1 MSKVA
6 IPFIILCT
14 MFASCSNKTLGPL
27 SVVDSVNINRYLGR
41 WYEIARLPNRFERG
55 LTCVTATY
63 TLKTNGK
70 IEVLNAGRKLEDT
83 QVESTAKGVAWIPNP
98 KVPGK
103 LKVRFFWPFSGKY
116 WILALDKDYQWAM
129 VGDDS
134 RKYLWI
140 LSRTPTLD
148 QSTIDRLLKQA
159 QQQGFDAKKM
169 EFIDQ
174 SCFKN

>member
-1 MSKVA
+1 MRKFA
-6 IPFIILCT
+6 IPLILLFT
-14 MFASCSNKTLGPL
+14 MISSCSNKVHAPL
-27 SVVDSVNINRYLGR
+27 PVVDSVNINRYLGR

-83 QVESTAKGVAWIPNP
+83 QVESKAKGVAWIPNP

-116 WILALDKDYQWAM
+116 WILALDKDYRWAM

-148 QSTIDRLLKQA
+148 QSTIDMLLKQV

-174 SCFKN
+174 GCFKN

>member
-1 MSKVA
+1 MRTLA
-6 IPFIILCT
+6 ISLILLFT
-14 MFASCSNKTLGPL
+14 MISSCSNKVYEPL
-27 SVVDSVNINRYLGR
+27 PVVDSVNINRYLGR

-63 TLKTNGK
+63 TLKANGK

-98 KVPGK
+98 NVPGK

-116 WILALDKDYQWAM
+116 WILALDKDYQWAL

-140 LSRTPTLD
+140 LSRTPILD
-148 QSTIDRLLKQA
+148 EAIIQQLLKQA
-159 QQQGFDAKKM
+159 QEQGFDAKKM
-169 EFIDQ
+169 EFILQ
-174 SCFKN
+174 TCSHS